1 MILFCF
7 RFSVVLFGSPG
18 IPNCNALRCICWVL
32 VFASIFL
39 TATIHW
45 LVRGLSCEPNKQLYA
60 LYRFRNWERGWR
72 RKIYQS
78 PKKLV
83 TDRLKAVVL
92 FGVRVSVTFHLV
104 CLLYSSSVL
113 VSECHLFGKSCS
125 LGLPSVLFV
134 FCSYFPFWF
143 WGSGFDSDCTR
154 SWLLLT
160 RLSYEIVLI
169 HGVHRRMFFFFLAN
183 NFSEFFV
190 YFCDIWPSAWCGG
203 YISPSLLA

>member
-1 MILFCF
+1 M
-7 RFSVVLFGSPG
+7 VLFGSPG

-60 LYRFRNWERGWR
+60 LYRFRNWERGWGVR

-104 CLLYSSSVL
+104 CLLYFSSVL
-113 VSECHLFGKSCS
+113 LSQCHLFGKSCFYKCS
-125 LGLPSVLFV
+125 LV
-134 FCSYFPFWF
+134 FCSYIKKTRPCNEYPRTPHFYIAKL
-143 WGSGFDSDCTR
+143 GFTR
-154 SWLLLT
+154 V
-160 RLSYEIVLI
+160 YIY
-169 HGVHRRMFFFFLAN
+169 
-183 NFSEFFV
+183 FS
-190 YFCDIWPSAWCGG
+190 YFCSKT
-203 YISPSLLA
+203 